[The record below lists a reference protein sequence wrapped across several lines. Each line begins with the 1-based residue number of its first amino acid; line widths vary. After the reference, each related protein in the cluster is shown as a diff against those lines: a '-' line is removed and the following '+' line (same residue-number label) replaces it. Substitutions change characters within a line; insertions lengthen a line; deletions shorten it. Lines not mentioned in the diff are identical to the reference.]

1 MTETTRPTESQSIA
15 RLAAQPQ
22 VINLQGVPHLLLPNH
37 INRESLEHLL
47 PAPMRVRG
55 LYNFE
60 DPSSF
65 ARYIEEFKEDGT
77 RVFADFDKYR
87 FLAVI
92 NGSLKGSP
100 AHSDHRVTLNMT
112 TTQEWKAWVEK
123 NGKRMG
129 PREFALFLEN
139 HIREI
144 TGEFSGT
151 ELLAMCRGLRTYIK
165 GGMTA
170 DENVAEGKRSLAF
183 SMNTQVAGQR
193 PGGQEVAFP
202 ETIQIT
208 LKVFNHFNAYVFEPR
223 LRWDSEDGKGVV
235 FWYDLI
241 DPVTVQRA
249 AFEQAVD
256 EVNQATGLKAF
267 IGWLAASQ

>member
-1 MTETTRPTESQSIA
+1 MTNPNQLTESQSIA
-15 RLAAQPQ
+15 QLAIHPN
-22 VINLQGVPHLLLPNH
+22 VMDLLGVPHLVYPNH
-37 INRESLEHLL
+37 VQRESLEHLL
-47 PAPMRVRG
+47 PAPIRVRG

-60 DPSSF
+60 APQSF

-87 FLAVI
+87 FLSVI
-92 NGSLKGSP
+92 NGSLKDQP

-151 ELLAMCRGLRTYIK
+151 DLLAMCRGLRTYIK

-170 DENVAEGKRSLAF
+170 DENVSEGKRSLSFA
-183 SMNTQVAGQR
+183 MNTQVAGQR
-193 PGGQEVAFP
+193 PSGQEVAFP

-223 LRWDSEDGKGVV
+223 LRWDADDKGIV

-249 AFEQAVD
+249 AFEQAVT
-256 EVNQATGLKAF
+256 EVNQATNLQAF
-267 IGWLAASQ
+267 IGWLAAGQ